1 MKILV
6 ISHSCVTDVNQQ
18 QFIDLSCLPDVQV
31 LLMMPDI
38 WRSDLTGELHEPTIL
53 PTVTFPVCKVPIAIP
68 GNVSLH
74 FYKQLPLK
82 RLRQFGP
89 DVILS
94 TQEPWSLSGLQAVIL
109 AKLLRI
115 PLVFQTNQNIKKNY
129 PPPFSWIEQLSYRT
143 ASTALAYSE
152 EARQVMLAKGLKR
165 PSRVVP
171 YGTDI
176 SLFQKNPNFTLRQTL
191 GVDGKVVLG
200 YIGRI
205 VTEKGLD
212 TLVEAVAVLQSR
224 QPSAEIAVLIVGT
237 GEGEETLRAQIK
249 QRDLQSSFVF
259 AGAVTHRQAGE
270 YMNCIDIFVLPSRTT
285 PTWKEQFGRVIIEA
299 MACGIPVVGSDS
311 GQIPILIQ
319 GTGGGLVFAE
329 GEAEDL
335 AEKLF
340 SLIHCPAHCELLGET
355 GRSAVRTSYT
365 YKAVARQLYDVLEST
380 SENII

>member
-18 QFIDLSCLPDVQV
+18 QFVALSSLPDVQV

-38 WRSDLTGELHEPTIL
+38 WRSDYTGELHEPTIL
-53 PTVTFPVCKVPIAIP
+53 PTVTFPVCKVPIAVP

-74 FYKQLPLK
+74 FYKRLPLK
-82 RLRQFGP
+82 RLRHFGP
-89 DVILS
+89 DAILS
-94 TQEPWSLSGLQAVIL
+94 TQEPWSLSGLQAVAL
-109 AKLLRI
+109 SRLLRI
-115 PLVFQTNQNIKKNY
+115 PLVFQTNQNILKKY
-129 PPPFSWIEQLSYRT
+129 PAPFCWIEQLSYRT
-143 ASTALAYSE
+143 AAAALAYSE

-176 SLFQKNPNFTLRQTL
+176 SLFQKEPNFTLRQTL

-205 VTEKGLD
+205 VKEKGLD

-249 QRDLQSSFVF
+249 QAGLQPSFVF
-259 AGAVTHRQAGE
+259 TGAVTHRQAGE

-299 MACGIPVVGSDS
+299 LACGIPVVGSDS
-311 GQIPILIQ
+311 GQIPVLIQ

-329 GEAEDL
+329 GKAADL
-335 AEKLF
+335 AEKLS
-340 SLIHCPAHCELLGET
+340 SLIHNLAQRELLGET
-355 GRSAVRTSYT
+355 GRSAVHSSYT
-365 YKAVARQLYDVLEST
+365 YEAVAQQLLDVLEST
-380 SENII
+380 SENIT